1 MTLFEKHSVNS
12 FFFSFLKD
20 NEELPNNI
28 SENQNTYTFNVPA
41 MDDVASAA
49 ANMNP
54 ATNSTDTS
62 TQPSAN
68 KFEF

>member
-1 MTLFEKHSVNS
+1 
-12 FFFSFLKD
+12 
-20 NEELPNNI
+20 
-28 SENQNTYTFNVPA
+28 

-54 ATNSTDTS
+54 ATNSTDTTT
-62 TQPSAN
+62 TQPANTN